1 MMNKKGFSFIEIMI
15 VIFIFSLIGGGV
27 FQIFSLGQ
35 KVYMTESALLD
46 LQSYSR
52 NAMDRM
58 VREIRAASSV
68 TVTNVSSDVDSIT
81 FTTPTATGVQYYLS
95 GDQIIR
101 EFPSGTTRI
110 VAHDVA
116 LLKFTLTGSV
126 LQIELRA
133 DQTVLGRAFSFSVK
147 EKVRLRNG

>member
-1 MMNKKGFSFIEIMI
+1 MNKKGFSFIEIMI
-15 VIFIFSLIGGGV
+15 VIAIFSMIGGGV

-35 KVYMTESALLD
+35 KVYLTESALLD
-46 LQSYSR
+46 LQGYSR

-68 TVTNVSSDVDSIT
+68 TVTAVNTNVDSIT
-81 FTTPTATGVQYYLS
+81 FTTPSATGVQYYLS
-95 GDQIIR
+95 GNRIIR
-101 EFPSGTTRI
+101 EYPSGTTRI
-110 VAHDVA
+110 IAHDVA
-116 LLKFTLTGSV
+116 RLKFTLTGSV

-133 DQTVLGRAFSFSVK
+133 DKTVLGRAFSFTAK